1 MNLHDLSYLLV
12 SYLIVNMSP
21 VKRQIVN
28 RLVRLA
34 CAEISQEVLKE
45 LGSKQKRK
53 WVKGWYLIKRTNW
66 SNVITQVPGYFVENF
81 A

>member
-1 MNLHDLSYLLV
+1 
-12 SYLIVNMSP
+12 MSP

-53 WVKGWYLIKRTNW
+53 GVKGWVARRGNFGAL
-66 SNVITQVPGYFVENF
+66 SN
-81 A
+81 